1 MNRSR
6 RYIVAGAA
14 AVGAGILIG
23 ALLLR
28 SPPSEEVVTAPE
40 PEPEPSQAET
50 VIRWK
55 MQSIWQAGSINQE
68 VFARFCER
76 VGAMSGG
83 RLILEPLPVG
93 AVVAYHETLD
103 AVSAGILD
111 GQNGGTGYFSGKDAA
126 FALLADLNGAY
137 ESPRQILMWLE
148 YGGGM
153 ELARELFARYG
164 LYYIGG
170 VPWAAESIPAKT
182 PIRTIEDFQGV
193 KIRAPEGMSQE
204 IFASIGA
211 APVNLPGAEVYTA
224 LERGVVDA
232 ADWGSIGMNDELG
245 FHQIAPYPLFPGF
258 HSLPMT
264 DVAVRQ
270 ERWDELPDDLQRIVA
285 LAVRTFALDMVETIA
300 MQDAEVIRDVDAKG
314 IELIRWSDVDRRKFR
329 EAAQEVWAE
338 YGARSEMAGRIYQS
352 HLAFLRQIG
361 LLDQ

>member
-6 RYIVAGAA
+6 RYIVAGAV
-14 AVGAGILIG
+14 AVGAGMLIG
-23 ALLLR
+23 GLLLR
-28 SPPSEEVVTAPE
+28 SPPPEEAVTAAE
-40 PEPEPSQAET
+40 PGASPAAT
-50 VIRWK
+50 AIRWK
-55 MQSIWQAGSINQE
+55 MQSLWPAGSINQE
-68 VFARFCER
+68 VFVRFCDR
-76 VGAMSGG
+76 VTAMSGG
-83 RLILEPLPVG
+83 RLIIEPLPVG
-93 AVVAYHETLD
+93 AVVAYHDTLD

-164 LYYIGG
+164 LHYIGG

-182 PIRTIEDFQGV
+182 PIRTLEDFRGV

-245 FHQIAPYPLFPGF
+245 FHQIAPYPLYPGF
-258 HSLPMT
+258 HSLPLT
-264 DVAVRQ
+264 DVSVRQ
-270 ERWDELPDDLQRIVA
+270 ERWDQLPDDLQWIVA
-285 LAVRTFALDMVETIA
+285 MAVRTFALDMMETIA
-300 MQDAEVIRDVDAKG
+300 MQDAAVIRDADARG
-314 IELIRWSDVDRRKFR
+314 IELIRWSDAERRKFR
-329 EAAQEVWAE
+329 EAARGVWVE
-338 YGARSEMAGRIYQS
+338 YGARSEMAGRIYES

-361 LLDQ
+361 LLGP